1 MKVKLPVLALVAG
14 VLFMPFA
21 QAQTQIYK
29 WTDKDGVASYSQT
42 PPPEGRGSDVQVI
55 TVATLPAQ
63 QQQAAR
69 RTLALMENKADTQAA
84 FIQNRFAQA
93 DQNVSNALANLQRAE
108 DALSAGSQPDSSEFI
123 GNAGGGVRLRE
134 SYFQR
139 TAQLEADVD
148 DARQALNAAYDAR
161 NAAR

>member
-1 MKVKLPVLALVAG
+1 
-14 VLFMPFA
+14 
-21 QAQTQIYK
+21 
-29 WTDKDGVASYSQT
+29 
-42 PPPEGRGSDVQVI
+42 
-55 TVATLPAQ
+55 
-63 QQQAAR
+63 
-69 RTLALMENKADTQAA
+69 
-84 FIQNRFAQA
+84 
-93 DQNVSNALANLQRAE
+93 LANLQRAE
-108 DALSAGSQPDSSEFI
+108 DALRAGSQPDSSEFI